1 MYSTALLMILLFAGV
16 IYIKSGF
23 CRSLAVFD
31 VNTTM
36 PLRGMFALLIVCHHL
51 GQRTEIPYVSGFCGS
66 IGYIIVAAFFF
77 MSGYGLCSSYMRK
90 GNAYMN
96 GFLRKRLSK
105 VVPLFMFLTLS
116 IMVGT
121 QLASGQTIVGHLAA
135 FAYRGYT
142 PLPFSWFI
150 YAIIYIYIA
159 FRLSAFVGKSPLRTG
174 VWFAGCCTVYVIV
187 LSMVICWPIYWWATI
202 MTTSVGYFVAL
213 YEARIRQL
221 LFGRCFMTY
230 GLAIL
235 ALFLSFCLMCKMRV
249 LPDLWIMLWNI
260 LQAFAIYM
268 VVCTFGMVRW
278 RPLLFVGTFSLE
290 LYLVHGLP
298 LMFWRGFM
306 GVTNDYALWLLTFAC
321 ALPMAFVANSLF
333 RPAVFRRAYDRVSG
347 VLRS

>member
-1 MYSTALLMILLFAGV
+1 
-16 IYIKSGF
+16 
-23 CRSLAVFD
+23 
-31 VNTTM
+31 
-36 PLRGMFALLIVCHHL
+36 
-51 GQRTEIPYVSGFCGS
+51 
-66 IGYIIVAAFFF
+66 
-77 MSGYGLCSSYMRK
+77 
-90 GNAYMN
+90 
-96 GFLRKRLSK
+96 
-105 VVPLFMFLTLS
+105 
-116 IMVGT
+116 
-121 QLASGQTIVGHLAA
+121 
-135 FAYRGYT
+135 
-142 PLPFSWFI
+142 
-150 YAIIYIYIA
+150 
-159 FRLSAFVGKSPLRTG
+159 
-174 VWFAGCCTVYVIV
+174 
-187 LSMVICWPIYWWATI
+187 

-230 GLAIL
+230 GLAVL

-321 ALPMAFVANSLF
+321 ALPMAFVAISLF